1 VTLSMALL
9 AGQDMM
15 IAAMKQVVGTEENYL

>member
-1 VTLSMALL
+1 MALL